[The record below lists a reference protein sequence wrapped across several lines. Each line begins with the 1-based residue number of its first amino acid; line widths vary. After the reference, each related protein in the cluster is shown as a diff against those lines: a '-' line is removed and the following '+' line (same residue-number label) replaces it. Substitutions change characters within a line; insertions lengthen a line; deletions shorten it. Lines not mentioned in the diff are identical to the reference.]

1 MPAGGRYTRPRRGY
15 RTRSHYAERLKRRGQ
30 TSKTVQMADVFTLRK
45 RQEKAADVSPM
56 GRRHI
61 PEAPF
66 VPMDAQR
73 KKGGKARIYTDE

>member
-30 TSKTVQMADVFTLRK
+30 TSKTVQMEDVFSLRK
-45 RQEKAADVSPM
+45 RQDKAAPSVPPIKQ
-56 GRRHI
+56 HI

-73 KKGGKARIYTDE
+73 KAGGKARVYTDD